1 MDSRTLFIKG
11 FEYDGQGPDAY
22 FYAGA
27 GADYAS
33 GFLVPNEKG
42 STDVLRSYDGSKDLV
57 LTLPSG
63 KTLKG
68 VEWIS
73 VWCRAFDV
81 NFGEVNFPVGYD
93 IQHKLSIKNTKNHF
107 CIST

>member
-1 MDSRTLFIKG
+1 M
-11 FEYDGQGPDAY
+11 
-22 FYAGA
+22 
-27 GADYAS
+27 
-33 GFLVPNEKG
+33 PNEKG

-93 IQHKLSIKNTKNHF
+93 IQHKLSIKNTKNYF
-107 CIST
+107 CISS

>member
-1 MDSRTLFIKG
+1 MYFCLNVFLQG
-11 FEYDGQGPDAY
+11 FQYDGTGPDAY

-27 GADYAS
+27 GSDYAS

-81 NFGEVNFPVGYD
+81 NFGEVNFPQG
-93 IQHKLSIKNTKNHF
+93 
-107 CIST
+107 